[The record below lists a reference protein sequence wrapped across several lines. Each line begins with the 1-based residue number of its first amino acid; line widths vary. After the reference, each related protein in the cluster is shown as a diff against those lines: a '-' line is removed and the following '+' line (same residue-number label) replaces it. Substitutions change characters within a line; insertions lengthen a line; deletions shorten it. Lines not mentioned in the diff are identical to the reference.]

1 MSHNRRVVPGAAAGR
16 AYGVPIMRTTVG
28 PLPPAVYWRRRAVV
42 LGAVLLV
49 ALLWFVSC
57 GGEDDDGGNRGTGA
71 SSQAPAPAPAGSTP
85 EEEPSF
91 SDAQPGAGPS
101 LPAPEDLQSAQPN
114 PNPGG
119 QPSAGANTGN
129 NANVNGNNANVTAPA
144 DGSCADQEV
153 SVTPVPA
160 VTTAK
165 RGAPV
170 VIRLKIKNIGTRTC
184 TRDLGAGAQELY
196 LDQGARK
203 YWSSDTCTS
212 DRSSNPQQLRPGAE
226 YEYTV
231 TWNGRQTSKRSAAL
245 AAGPAPPPGTYEL
258 RGRLGTK
265 VSEPVAMTIAG

>member
-1 MSHNRRVVPGAAAGR
+1 
-16 AYGVPIMRTTVG
+16 
-28 PLPPAVYWRRRAVV
+28 V

-57 GGEDDDGGNRGTGA
+57 GGEDDDGNRGTGA
-71 SSQAPAPAPAGSTP
+71 SSQAPTPAPAKSTP

-101 LPAPEDLQSAQPN
+101 LPAPEDLQSPHPN
-114 PNPGG
+114 PNSAG
-119 QPSAGANTGN
+119 QPPSAGANT
-129 NANVNGNNANVTAPA
+129 GNNANVTAPA

-160 VTTAK
+160 ATTAR
-165 RGAPV
+165 RGTPV
-170 VIRLKIKNIGTRTC
+170 VIRLKIKSIGTRTC

-203 YWSSDTCTS
+203 YWSSDTCST

-231 TWNGRQTSKRSAAL
+231 TWNGRQTSKCTAAL

-265 VSEPVAMTIAG
+265 VSEPVAMTIVG

>member
-1 MSHNRRVVPGAAAGR
+1 M
-16 AYGVPIMRTTVG
+16 
-28 PLPPAVYWRRRAVV
+28 

-57 GGEDDDGGNRGTGA
+57 GGEDDDGNRGTGA
-71 SSQAPAPAPAGSTP
+71 SSQAPTPAPAKSTP

-101 LPAPEDLQSAQPN
+101 LPAPEDLQSPHPN
-114 PNPGG
+114 PNPNG
-119 QPSAGANTGN
+119 QPPSAGANT
-129 NANVNGNNANVTAPA
+129 GNNANVTAPA

-160 VTTAK
+160 ATTAR
-165 RGAPV
+165 RGTPV

-203 YWSSDTCTS
+203 YWSSDTCST

-231 TWNGRQTSKRSAAL
+231 TWNGRQTSKCTAAL

-265 VSEPVAMTIAG
+265 VSEPVAMTIVG

>member
-1 MSHNRRVVPGAAAGR
+1 
-16 AYGVPIMRTTVG
+16 
-28 PLPPAVYWRRRAVV
+28 VV

-57 GGEDDDGGNRGTGA
+57 GGEDDDGNRGTGA
-71 SSQAPAPAPAGSTP
+71 SSQAPTPAPAKSTP

-101 LPAPEDLQSAQPN
+101 LPAPEDLQSPHPN
-114 PNPGG
+114 PNPNPAG
-119 QPSAGANTGN
+119 QPPSAGANT
-129 NANVNGNNANVTAPA
+129 GNNANVTAPA

-160 VTTAK
+160 ATTAR
-165 RGAPV
+165 RGTPV
-170 VIRLKIKNIGTRTC
+170 VIRLKIKNIGARTC

-203 YWSSDTCTS
+203 YWSSDTCST

-231 TWNGRQTSKRSAAL
+231 TWNGRQTSKCTAAL

-265 VSEPVAMTIAG
+265 VSEPVAMTIVG

>member
-1 MSHNRRVVPGAAAGR
+1 VSHNRRVVPGRGLAR

-57 GGEDDDGGNRGTGA
+57 GGEDDNGTGNRGTGA
-71 SSQAPAPAPAGSTP
+71 SSQAPTPAPATSTP

-101 LPAPEDLQSAQPN
+101 LPAPEDLESPQPN
-114 PNPGG
+114 PNPAG
-119 QPSAGANTGN
+119 QPPSAGANTGN
-129 NANVNGNNANVTAPA
+129 NANVTAPA
-144 DGSCADQEV
+144 GGGCADQEV

-160 VTTAK
+160 VTTAR
-165 RGAPV
+165 RGTPV

-203 YWSSDTCTS
+203 YWSSDTCS
-212 DRSSNPQQLRPGAE
+212 ADRRSNPLQLRPGAE

-231 TWNGRQTSKRSAAL
+231 TWNGRQTSKCTAAL

-265 VSEPVAMTIAG
+265 VSEPVAMAIVS